1 MNLTEAALPD
11 GGAGLIEQGMFG
23 LSGMPE
29 LAVRFGI
36 NLAVIVILVRWL
48 YYTTTR
54 RKDYLFTYLLISSV
68 VFLLCYML
76 ESVTL
81 QIGFALGL
89 FAIFGII
96 RYRTNPMPIKE
107 MTYLFLVIGIS
118 VINALTTG
126 SGWME
131 IVFANIVVILI
142 TFGLEKIWLLRH
154 LSSKAIV
161 YEKINLIVPEKHEE
175 LIRDLQE
182 RTGIKEIKKVD
193 IGAINFLKD
202 TCRMIIYYEERGR
215 SVNLAD
221 QYGFIKV
228 DDNDDE

>member
-1 MNLTEAALPD
+1 MNLSETALFD
-11 GGAGLIEQGMFG
+11 GGAKLAGEGMFG
-23 LSGMPE
+23 LTGMPE
-29 LAVRFGI
+29 LIVRFGI
-36 NLAVIVILVRWL
+36 NLAVMVILVRWL

-68 VFLLCYML
+68 VFLLCYLL

-131 IVFANIVVILI
+131 IVFANAVIILI
-142 TFGLEKIWLLRH
+142 AFGLEKVWLLRH
-154 LSSKAIV
+154 LSSKSIV
-161 YEKINLIVPEKHEE
+161 YEKINLIVPEKYDE
-175 LIRDLQE
+175 LIADLQM
-182 RTGIKEIKKVD
+182 RTGIRDIKKVD

-202 TCRMIIYYEERGR
+202 TCRMIIYYEDRGR

-221 QYGFIKV
+221 QYGFIKP

>member
-1 MNLTEAALPD
+1 MNITGMVLPD
-11 GGAGLIEQGMFG
+11 GGATFTES
-23 LSGMPE
+23 LSG
-29 LAVRFGI
+29 LYGLLLRFGI
-36 NLAVIVILVRWL
+36 NLAVILILVRWL

-54 RKDYLFTYLLISSV
+54 RKDYLFTYILISTV
-68 VFLLCYML
+68 VFLLCYLL

-118 VINALTTG
+118 VINALTAGTG
-126 SGWME
+126 ILE
-131 IVFANIVVILI
+131 IIFANLAVILI
-142 TFGLEKIWLLRH
+142 TIGLEKIWLLRH
-154 LSSKAIV
+154 ISSKTIV
-161 YEKINLIVPEKHEE
+161 YEKINLIVPEK
-175 LIRDLQE
+175 RDEMMEDLRQ
-182 RTGIKEIKKVD
+182 RTGIREIKKVE

-202 TCRMIIYYEERGR
+202 TCRMIIYYEPEQH

-221 QYGFIKV
+221 QNSYIKP

>member
-1 MNLTEAALPD
+1 M
-11 GGAGLIEQGMFG
+11 AGYGMFG
-23 LSGMPE
+23 LSGLPE
-29 LAVRFGI
+29 LVVRFGI
-36 NLAVIVILVRWL
+36 NLVVILILVRWL
-48 YYTTTR
+48 YYSTTR

-68 VFLLCYML
+68 VFLLCFML

-126 SGWME
+126 TSWME
-131 IVFANIVVILI
+131 IVFANVIIVLI
-142 TFGLEKIWLLRH
+142 TIGLEKVWLLRH
-154 LSSKAIV
+154 ISSKSIV
-161 YEKINLIVPEKHEE
+161 YEKINLIVPEKYEE
-175 LIRDLQE
+175 MLADLRE
-182 RTGIKEIKKVD
+182 RTGLKEIKKVE

-202 TCRMIIYYEERGR
+202 TCRMIIYYEDRGR

-221 QYGFIKV
+221 QNGFIKP
-228 DDNDDE
+228 DENDDD